1 MYQRFRRDP
10 PPSPIT
16 LLGGPFREM
25 AVDTLTDGVPDRE
38 VQFLRTGNSLGG
50 NYEGEIHFLP

>member
-1 MYQRFRRDP
+1 MLRLVVVPCLTAHTRHGRDP

-25 AVDTLTDGVPDRE
+25 AVDSLTDGVSDR
-38 VQFLRTGNSLGG
+38 VV
-50 NYEGEIHFLP
+50 